1 MLDSNIRGS
10 LDQIIDQMVSSLPI
24 TLSWL
29 REAGLKANLHIDNE
43 KDYALGYAHGVIK
56 ASFLSTFFM
65 RNKRQPEAEETIE
78 ADTIIY
84 KRTAELRD
92 SINFQ

>member
-29 REAGLKANLHIDNE
+29 REAGLKATLHIDNE

-65 RNKRQPEAEETIE
+65 QNKRHPEVEETIE

>member
-1 MLDSNIRGS
+1 
-10 LDQIIDQMVSSLPI
+10 MVSSLPI

-29 REAGLKANLHIDNE
+29 REAGLKATLHIDNE

-65 RNKRQPEAEETIE
+65 QNNRHPEAEETIE